1 MDAMSWQDNL
11 NFDNCKFH
19 CPHLGGEALSSRLVA
34 CDSARHEAGKYRDEV
49 DRLSKELA
57 KSNRRVKELSSENE
71 QLRRELKAI
80 HRRPFQKHARKKD
93 ALEEEGGNEQT
104 PPIMQVDPAKKRG
117 APIGHPGWHRP
128 MPTHRDRSEDVIP
141 KACPDCGGSVTI
153 DWNGPVNEHV
163 QEDLADGGGVEVVC
177 FRHPPAWCAQCGRDV
192 EVAGAGELLGCPI
205 GPKAKAA
212 ALLLQM
218 DIGLSCRKV
227 QRVLERL
234 LRFKFSPS
242 ALIGFGEQG
251 RRRAQPLADDIVAKL
266 HYAAAV
272 YADESYWTIDA
283 AASYVWFHGN
293 EDLAYFQIDTSRAGR
308 VSREILGEK
317 FDGGL
322 VTDCYSGYAK
332 HATKL
337 KQKCLAHLRRAA
349 KEWTELV
356 PARSQAVGFFH
367 AVVEWVRRACD
378 LARGRPRQNKW
389 SPEQQNEIRWLRTEL
404 NRLESMPVD
413 HERAE
418 RLQKRLQNY
427 HDQWLTFIDHP
438 ELQPTNNLAERA
450 LRPLVVLRKLT
461 FGNRSAEGAR
471 RTGVLISVVETAKRQ
486 GHDLLQFLQQL
497 FQERTQHMI
506 KLLYQPS
513 G

>member
-1 MDAMSWQDNL
+1 MSWQDNL

-19 CPHLGGEALSSRLVA
+19 CPHLLGEALSSLMVARNSYQDESAKWLHEVERL
-34 CDSARHEAGKYRDEV
+34 R
-49 DRLSKELA
+49 KELA
-57 KSNRRVKELSSENE
+57 QRDKRVKELASENE

-80 HRRPFQKHARKKD
+80 HRRPFQKHASKKNAVED
-93 ALEEEGGNEQT
+93 EGGKEQT
-104 PPIMQVDPAKKRG
+104 PPILQVCPKKKRG
-117 APIGHPGWHRP
+117 APVGHPGWYRP
-128 MPTHRDRSEDVIP
+128 VPTHWHRCEDVIP
-141 KACPDCGGSVTI
+141 EACPDCGGKVTV
-153 DWNGPVNEHV
+153 DGDAPVNEHL

-177 FRHPPAWCAQCGRDV
+177 FRHPAARCLKCGREV
-192 EVAGAGELLGCPI
+192 EVAAAGELLGCPI
-205 GPKAKAA
+205 GPKLKAA
-212 ALLLQM
+212 ALLLQT

-242 ALIGFGEQG
+242 ALIGFAEQG

-266 HYAAAV
+266 HYAAV
-272 YADESYWTIDA
+272 VCADETYWTIDG
-283 AASYVWFHGN
+283 ASAYIWFHGN
-293 EDLAYFQIDTSRAGR
+293 EELAYFQIDTSRAGE
-308 VSREILGEK
+308 VSRQILGET

-322 VTDCYSGYAK
+322 ITDCYSGYAK
-332 HATKL
+332 HTTKL

-356 PARSQAVGFFH
+356 PVTSQAVAFFQ
-367 AVVEWVRRACD
+367 AIVEWVRRACD
-378 LARGRPRQNKW
+378 LARERPHRNKW
-389 SPEQQNEIRWLRTEL
+389 SPKQQNEICWLRREL

-418 RLQKRLQNY
+418 RLQKRLRKY

-461 FGNRSAEGAR
+461 FGNRSSEGAR
-471 RTGVLISVVETAKRQ
+471 RTGVLVSVVETAKRQ
-486 GHDLLQFLQQL
+486 GHQLLRFLQQL
-497 FQERTQHMI
+497 FQERSERMVR
-506 KLLYQPS
+506 LLYQPS